1 LARVFISYASE
12 DRAVVE
18 RLSQALGLAGHR
30 VWFDRELQ
38 SGAFRDQIIA
48 QLNEAEVAI
57 VVWSARSHASRY
69 VIDESERAVAR
80 GILLPVRI
88 DQSELPLGFGGL
100 QTFDLSSWSGR
111 ADDDKLGVVLTQIER
126 IARSPAPRAERP
138 AITVVARSL
147 LLAVGLAAIVA
158 PVLALLNAIK
168 QNLPASA
175 VGAGDLAEGFAIVLV
190 CAVPVLLWSGFEVR
204 RFGLAHPLLILR
216 RALRIYA
223 IAALVALAIVAAAA
237 AAGVA
242 KELSAGAALGQ
253 LGFVVIV
260 ATLVFGALF
269 ACAKAVV
276 RSIKALASQR

>member
-1 LARVFISYASE
+1 MASVFISYASE
-12 DRAVVE
+12 DRSLIE
-18 RLSQALGLAGHR
+18 RLAQALGLAGHR

-38 SGAFRDQIIA
+38 SGAFRDQITA
-48 QLNEAEVAI
+48 RLNEAEVVI
-57 VVWSARSHASRY
+57 VVWSARSQASRY
-69 VIDESERAVAR
+69 VIDESERAVTR

-111 ADDDKLGVVLTQIER
+111 ADDDKLAIVLAQIKR

-138 AITVVARSL
+138 AIVVVSRSL
-147 LLAVGLAAIVA
+147 LLAVGIAAIAA
-158 PVLALLNAIK
+158 PMLALLNAIK

-175 VGAGDLAEGFAIVLV
+175 VGLGDLAEGFAIALV

-204 RFGLAHPLLILR
+204 RFGLSHPGLILR
-216 RALRIYA
+216 RAARIYA
-223 IAALVALAIVAAAA
+223 IAALAALAIVAAAA

-242 KELSAGAALGQ
+242 RDLSAQAALGQ
-253 LGFVVIV
+253 LAFVVTV

-269 ACAKAVV
+269 ASAKVII
-276 RSIKALASQR
+276 RLLRTFASRR